1 MFMVFSENRTNKPV
15 NIQPAVQPIKKST
28 QRPYGY
34 SYNQLQTKN
43 MFARIQNTSKCKSC
57 GN

>member
-1 MFMVFSENRTNKPV
+1 MVFSENRTNKQV
-15 NIQPAVQPIKKST
+15 HIQPAVQNIKKST

-43 MFARIQNTSKCKSC
+43 MFGRIQNTSKCKSC